1 MGVHE
6 AEGNGRLRVVD
17 GFSRQVSR
25 VTHARRIDDAYS
37 VSMGEVASTHLVGS
51 DTAELDKIARKLRN
65 VLNPNSSLYP
75 SAQMQARLQGSL
87 LTVMC
92 GSALIKEAQKTGK
105 SLREISA
112 DERIKTDPKIQKRRH
127 EAFNT
132 AFHTAV
138 EDVLT
143 DRDVKDMVAVASLSA
158 TAVVTGNN
166 IDITMASTHLQW
178 LKHEA
183 ERLAKSDPEFAGVS
197 GMAEGILDIVRPV
210 LHKTQELF
218 AVA

>member
-1 MGVHE
+1 MGMHE
-6 AEGNGRLRVVD
+6 SEGNRRLRVVD
-17 GFSRQVSR
+17 GFSRQLSR
-25 VTHARRIDDAYS
+25 VTHARRMDGAYAA
-37 VSMGEVASTHLVGS
+37 SMGEVAAIHLVGS
-51 DTAELDKIARKLRN
+51 DTAELDKITRKLRN

-92 GSALIKEAQKTGK
+92 GSALIKEAQKTGR
-105 SLREISA
+105 SLRETSA
-112 DERIKTDPKIQKRRH
+112 DERIKTDPKVQKRRH

-143 DRDVKDMVAVASLSA
+143 DREVKDMVAVASLSA
-158 TAVVTGNN
+158 TAVATGNN
-166 IDITMASTHLQW
+166 VDITMASTHLQW

-183 ERLAKSDPEFAGVS
+183 ERLAESDPEFAGVA
-197 GMAEGILDIVRPV
+197 GMAEGILDVVRPV

-218 AVA
+218 AAA